1 MEEIANERM
10 ERAVVACC
18 ILDGR
23 WVVDECFGRKVTEKS
38 FAVIQNRIVFR
49 ACLRLYEAGKE
60 INLLTVGEDLREHGE
75 LGKVGDYLC
84 LNAIAD
90 EVETTAGLWEYIE
103 KLKEYELFREL
114 RYIFNKACES
124 IERHTIEPLDLATRV
139 AKKMNELVNE
149 HAVSNNCAISE
160 VVQNAATEL
169 MNANKPENMPI
180 MTGFKT
186 LDDITGGLRRG
197 EFIVIAAR
205 PSVGKTA
212 LAFNIAENVAK
223 SKKPHSVLFFSM
235 EMTATQLGKRM
246 LRDCFSGNWSNVF
259 GCFMD
264 KERTETQV
272 LRYVDVLKDCPI
284 RIDET
289 GKLTLDELYRRISL
303 EVKKGNA
310 DIVIIDYIQ
319 LLKTTEKQTRYEQVT
334 EISFRL
340 KAMAKEFHIPL
351 IALSQLNRMSCKDP
365 SKPNLHD
372 LRESGAIEQD
382 ADMVLLLGKDDKEGE
397 ETKRHV
403 YVAKNRNGKTGY
415 VSMEFD
421 GNRTRFY
428 EPSR

>member
-10 ERAVVACC
+10 ERAVVGCC

-23 WVVDECFGRKVTEKS
+23 QAVEECLGRKVTEKS
-38 FAVIQNRIVFR
+38 FKVTQNRVVFQ
-49 ACLRLYEAGKE
+49 ACLRLYEAGE
-60 INLLTVGEDLREHGE
+60 EVNSLTVGEDLREHGE
-75 LGKVGDYLC
+75 LEKVGNYAG
-84 LNAIAD
+84 LNAITD
-90 EVETTAGLWEYIE
+90 EIECTVGLCGYIE

-114 RYIFNKACES
+114 RRVFIKACEVT
-124 IERHTIEPLDLATRV
+124 ERCTAEPLNLATRV

-149 HAVSNNCAISE
+149 YAVSNNCSISE

-186 LDDITGGLRRG
+186 LDDITGGLRHG
-197 EFIVIAAR
+197 EFIIIAAR

-223 SKKPHSVLFFSM
+223 SRNPHSVLFFSM

-246 LRDCFSGNWSNVF
+246 LRDYFLESWNNVF
-259 GCFMD
+259 GCYAD
-264 KERTETQV
+264 KERAEIQTS
-272 LRYVDVLKDCPI
+272 RYADTLKSCPI

-289 GKLTLDELYRRISL
+289 GKLTLDELYRRISI
-303 EVKKGNA
+303 EAKKGNA
-310 DIVIIDYIQ
+310 DVVIIDYMQ
-319 LLKTTEKQTRYEQVT
+319 LLKMTGKVTRYEQMT
-334 EISFRL
+334 EISFQL

-382 ADMVLLLGKDDKEGE
+382 ADVVLLLGRSDKDGE
-397 ETKRHV
+397 ETKRHM

-428 EPSR
+428 EREL

>member
-1 MEEIANERM
+1 MEELVNERM

-23 WVVDECFGRKVTEKS
+23 RAVDECFGRKVTEKS
-38 FAVIQNRIVFR
+38 FAVIRNRIVFR

-60 INLLTVGEDLREHGE
+60 INSLTVGEDLREHGE
-75 LGKVGDYLC
+75 LGKVGDYPG
-84 LNAIAD
+84 LNAITD
-90 EVETTAGLWEYIE
+90 EIETTAGLWEYIE

-114 RYIFNKACES
+114 QGIFTKACE
-124 IERHTIEPLDLATRV
+124 RVKQHTVNPLNLATRV

-149 HAVSNNCAISE
+149 YAVSDNCAISE
-160 VVQNAATEL
+160 VVQNAAIEL

-180 MTGFKT
+180 MTGFEN
-186 LDDITGGLRRG
+186 LDNITGGLRRG

-212 LAFNIAENVAK
+212 LAFNIVENVAK
-223 SKKPHSVLFFSM
+223 SEKPHSVLFFSM
-235 EMTATQLGKRM
+235 EMTAIQLGKRM
-246 LRDCFSGNWSNVF
+246 LRDRFSGNWNGVF
-259 GCFMD
+259 GCFME
-264 KERTETQV
+264 KENTEKQI
-272 LRYVDVLKDCPI
+272 LRYVNTLKNCPI
-284 RIDET
+284 KIDET

-303 EVKKGNA
+303 EAEKGNA
-310 DIVIIDYIQ
+310 DVVIIDYMQ
-319 LLKTTEKQTRYEQVT
+319 LLKTTEKQTRYEQMT

-382 ADMVLLLGKDDKEGE
+382 ADVVLLLGRGDKDGE

-415 VSMEFD
+415 ISMEFD

-428 EPSR
+428 EV

>member
-1 MEEIANERM
+1 MEEIASERM

-23 WVVDECFGRKVTEKS
+23 QAVTECLRQKVTAKS
-38 FAVIQNRIVFR
+38 FWVPRNCIVFQ
-49 ACLRLYEAGKE
+49 ACLRVCEARKE
-60 INLLTVGEDLREHGE
+60 IDLLTVGEDLREHAE
-75 LGKVGDYLC
+75 LEKIGGYAC
-84 LNAIAD
+84 LNAITD
-90 EVETTAGLWEYIE
+90 EIDCTVGLWEYIK
-103 KLKEYELFREL
+103 KLKKYELLREL
-114 RYIFNKACES
+114 RGVFVKACES
-124 IERHTIEPLDLATRV
+124 VERCIVEPLNLVTRV
-139 AKKMNELVNE
+139 AKKLDELASE
-149 HAVSNNCAISE
+149 YAVSDNCAISE
-160 VVQNAATEL
+160 VVQNAAIEL

-223 SKKPHSVLFFSM
+223 SEKPHSVLFFSM

-246 LRDCFSGNWSNVF
+246 LRDYFSGNWNGVF
-259 GCFMD
+259 GCFME
-264 KERTETQV
+264 KENTEKQT
-272 LRYVDVLKDCPI
+272 LRYVNTLKNCPI

-303 EVKKGNA
+303 EVEKGNA
-310 DIVIIDYIQ
+310 DVVIIDYMQ
-319 LLKTTEKQTRYEQVT
+319 LLKTTEKQTRYEQMT

-351 IALSQLNRMSCKDP
+351 IALSQLNRASCKDP

-382 ADMVLLLGKDDKEGE
+382 ADVVLLFGREDKDCE

-403 YVAKNRNGKTGY
+403 YVAKNRNGRTGY
-415 VSMEFD
+415 VPMEFD

-428 EPSR
+428 EVS

>member
-1 MEEIANERM
+1 MNERI
-10 ERAVVACC
+10 ECAVVACC

-23 WVVDECFGRKVTEKS
+23 RAVVECLRQKVTEKS
-38 FAVIQNRIVFR
+38 FEVPQNCITFR
-49 ACLRLYEAGKE
+49 ACLRLYKAGKE
-60 INLLTVGEDLREHGE
+60 IDALTIAEDLQEHGE
-75 LGKVGDYLC
+75 LNKIGGYQG
-84 LNAIAD
+84 LNAITD
-90 EVETTAGLWEYIE
+90 VIQTTVGLPEFVE
-103 KLKEYELFREL
+103 KLKKYELLREL
-114 RYIFNKACES
+114 QGIFTKACECVKQY
-124 IERHTIEPLDLATRV
+124 TVEPLNLVTRV
-139 AKKMNELVNE
+139 AKKMDELVSKY
-149 HAVSNNCAISE
+149 ATSDNCAISE
-160 VVQNAATEL
+160 VVQNAAIEL

-180 MTGFKT
+180 MTGFKN

-223 SKKPHSVLFFSM
+223 SEKPHSVLFFSM

-246 LRDCFSGNWSNVF
+246 LRDYFSGNWNGVF
-259 GCFMD
+259 GCFME
-264 KERTETQV
+264 KENTETQT
-272 LRYVDVLKDCPI
+272 LEYVNTLKNRPI

-303 EVKKGNA
+303 EAEKGNA
-310 DIVIIDYIQ
+310 DVVVIDYMQ
-319 LLKTTEKQTRYEQVT
+319 LLKTTEKQSRYEQMT

-340 KAMAKEFHIPL
+340 KAIAKEFHIPL

-382 ADMVLLLGKDDKEGE
+382 ADVVLLLGRDDKDGE

-415 VSMEFD
+415 IPMEFD
-421 GNRTRFY
+421 GNRTRFL
-428 EPSR
+428 EVS

>member
-23 WVVDECFGRKVTEKS
+23 RVIVECLRQKVTAKS
-38 FAVIQNRIVFR
+38 FWVPQCCFVFR
-49 ACLRLYEAGKE
+49 ACLRLYEAKNE

-75 LGKVGDYLC
+75 LEKIGGYAC
-84 LNAIAD
+84 LNAITD
-90 EVETTAGLWEYIE
+90 EIDCTVCLYEYI
-103 KLKEYELFREL
+103 KNLKKYELLREL
-114 RYIFNKACES
+114 QGVFAKACES
-124 IERHTIEPLDLATRV
+124 VERCTIEPINLATRV
-139 AKKMNELVNE
+139 AKKLDELVSE
-149 HAVSNNCAISE
+149 HAVSDNCAISE
-160 VVQNAATEL
+160 VVQNAAIEL
-169 MNANKPENMPI
+169 MDANKPENMPI

-223 SKKPHSVLFFSM
+223 SEKPHSVLFFSM

-246 LRDCFSGNWSNVF
+246 LRDRFSGNWNGVF
-259 GCFMD
+259 GCFME
-264 KERTETQV
+264 KENTEKQT
-272 LRYVDVLKDCPI
+272 LRYVNTLKNCPI

-289 GKLTLDELYRRISL
+289 GKLTLDELCRRISL
-303 EVKKGNA
+303 EAEKGNA
-310 DIVIIDYIQ
+310 DVVIIDYMQ
-319 LLKTTEKQTRYEQVT
+319 LLKTTERQTRYEQMT

-382 ADMVLLLGKDDKEGE
+382 ADVVLLLGREDKDGKETE
-397 ETKRHV
+397 RHV
-403 YVAKNRNGKTGY
+403 YVAKNRNGRTGY

-428 EPSR
+428 EVS